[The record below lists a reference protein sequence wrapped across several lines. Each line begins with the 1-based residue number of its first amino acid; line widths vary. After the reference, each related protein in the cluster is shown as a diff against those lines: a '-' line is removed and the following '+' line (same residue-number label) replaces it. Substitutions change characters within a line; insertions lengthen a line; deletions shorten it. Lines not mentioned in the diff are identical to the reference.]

1 MIHITKEE
9 LLKLARISNVR
20 LYDDEIPGLTKQ
32 IQDVLSY
39 AQRVQEIVTTA
50 QQGLLE
56 QKNENV
62 VRPDV
67 VVSTD
72 PEPLLALAPQQEEH
86 FLVVQKIID
95 SK

>member
-32 IQDVLSY
+32 LQDVLSY
-39 AQRVQEIVTTA
+39 AQRVQEVVTTA
-50 QQGLLE
+50 HILSE
-56 QKNENV
+56 QKNENI
-62 VRPDV
+62 VRMDTV
-67 VVSTD
+67 IKTD
-72 PEPLLALAPQQEEH
+72 PESLLALAPQQEEH
-86 FLVVQKIID
+86 FLVVPKIID